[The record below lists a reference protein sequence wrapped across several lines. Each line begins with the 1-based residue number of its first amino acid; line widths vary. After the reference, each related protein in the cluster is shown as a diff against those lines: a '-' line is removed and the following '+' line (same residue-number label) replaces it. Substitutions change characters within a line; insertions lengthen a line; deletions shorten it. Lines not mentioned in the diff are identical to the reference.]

1 MSCPVLST
9 QASDRLHLP
18 PYKRNG
24 DDELSSGLDHD
35 MCMQAA
41 NGQPRFALGGAS
53 SAFGQYHEA
62 AQQQNLGGSKLYG
75 PGTSAKAQ
83 QPALFKQGPQ
93 QQQESEESMSQ
104 QLQISSSSDG
114 AGQTAEASAALQSLY
129 EMARSGQQDGASS
142 RAPSTRMHKLTEQE
156 AQPEGR
162 AAGPCSVLCITSR
175 LHWLAAYC

>member
-1 MSCPVLST
+1 M
-9 QASDRLHLP
+9 
-18 PYKRNG
+18 Y
-24 DDELSSGLDHD
+24 

-62 AQQQNLGGSKLYG
+62 AQQQNPGGSKLYG
-75 PGTSAKAQ
+75 LGASAKAQ

-142 RAPSTRMHKLTEQE
+142 RAPSTQIHKLAEQDP
-156 AQPEGR
+156 QPEGR
-162 AAGPCSVLCITSR
+162 AACLCSVLCIPSC
-175 LHWLAAYC
+175 HYWGAMYCQSFPML